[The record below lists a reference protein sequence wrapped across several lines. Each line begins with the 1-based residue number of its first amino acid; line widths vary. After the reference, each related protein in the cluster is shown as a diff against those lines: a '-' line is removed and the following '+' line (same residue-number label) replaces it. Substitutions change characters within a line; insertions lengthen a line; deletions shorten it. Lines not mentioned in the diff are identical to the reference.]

1 MLKYILNGYEVRIIY
16 PHRIFDTEDD
26 GRIPVKDFRKAME
39 ELGEPLQR
47 SFTFQLFPL
56 ILKHQFL
63 CLSHQ
68 FKCLSRQFKCLSHQ
82 FKCLSKQFKCLSH
95 QLNDMLRAADPYK
108 EGSIRYRGNYR
119 EPVIYVL
126 AEFLL

>member
-1 MLKYILNGYEVRIIY
+1 M
-16 PHRIFDTEDD
+16 
-26 GRIPVKDFRKAME
+26 KDFRKAME
-39 ELGEPLQR
+39 ELGEPLPR
-47 SFTFQLFPL
+47 SFTFQFFPL

-108 EGSIRYRGNYR
+108 EGSIRYKGNRYLLNLDLNSV
-119 EPVIYVL
+119 P
-126 AEFLL
+126 EFCERLLGHPEEGCGEKDKTNQRATE